1 MIVQCQ
7 GSHEPLLEPPYIF
20 TSDFVVDFYESAKRK
35 TLFSTATKSGHL
47 GNTFNKMKLRND
59 KHQFQRYS
67 TFDLYFHALTI

>member
-20 TSDFVVDFYESAKRK
+20 TSDFVVDCYESAKRK
-35 TLFSTATKSGHL
+35 TQFSTATKSGHL
-47 GNTFNKMKLRND
+47 GSTFNKMKLRND